1 MIASQHRI
9 FLVLI
14 STAVISM
21 NFSCGKEDEDPF
33 VNKVPQL
40 EFVAVS
46 PEQVTEFED
55 SLVFTVRYRDNN
67 GDLGENNPDV
77 KNLFLTDRR
86 INLTY
91 EYRIRQLAPSVQ
103 SVPITGNLE
112 IVLPTVARTDTL
124 VAQELADF
132 SMYVVDRAG
141 NKSNVVVS
149 TPVRIMK
156 P

>member
-40 EFVAVS
+40 EFVSVS

>member
-1 MIASQHRI
+1 M
-9 FLVLI
+9 FLLLI
-14 STAVISM
+14 TSAVISM
-21 NFSCGKEDEDPF
+21 NVSCGKEDEDPF

-40 EFVAVS
+40 EFVYVS
-46 PEQVTEFED
+46 PEQATEFED
-55 SLVFTVRYRDNN
+55 SLVFIVRYRDNN

-91 EYRIRQLAPSVQ
+91 EYRIRQLAPQGQ

-124 VAQELADF
+124 LAQELVDF
-132 SMYVVDRAG
+132 SIYVVDRAG

-149 TPVRIMK
+149 TPVRILK